1 MASLNL
7 DRGCL
12 IRFTPEGIAVAMY
25 YDQPGVWYNEH
36 GSEVTSVLAKSAGY
50 DTVILL
56 KERTKRER
64 MAQAA
69 QAVAAQ
75 FEGEEPATEE
85 VVKEKNG
92 FKLVH
97 IGLDRHNIVDPDG
110 NILNKNHLTRAEGVK
125 VLAALVPDEAGAPET
140 SPEV

>member
-1 MASLNL
+1 MPSLNL

-36 GSEVTSVLAKSAGY
+36 GSEVTPALAKIAGF
-50 DTVILL
+50 DTIILL

-69 QAVAAQ
+69 AAVAKE
-75 FEGEEPATEE
+75 FEGEEPSDE

-110 NILNKNHLTRAEGVK
+110 NVLNKNHLTRAEGVK
-125 VLAALVPDEAGAPET
+125 VLAALVPDEAAAPEAT
-140 SPEV
+140 TDE

>member
-1 MASLNL
+1 MAGLNL

-12 IRFTPEGIAVAMY
+12 IRFTPEGIAVGMY
-25 YDQPGVWYNEH
+25 YDQPGIWYNEH
-36 GSEVTSVLAKSAGY
+36 GTEVTPLLAKSAGF
-50 DTVILL
+50 DTTSLL

-64 MAQAA
+64 MAAA
-69 QAVAAQ
+69 AEAVAKQ
-75 FEGEEPATEE
+75 FEGEEHTDE

-125 VLAALVPDEAGAPET
+125 VFAALVPDEAVAPET
-140 SPEV
+140 SPDE